1 MSRNYVTEVVKRE
14 LLHYQM
20 AHAGFYAKLMMAQRL
35 EGDGL
40 HGLPPGV
47 PLPVLPIAALPAA
60 PKDWVRA
67 AGTFVCPVDT
77 GYGLW
82 FDWTMNDTVNT
93 AVVPSVKGMN
103 PITGQKLEAL
113 RLEQYADKCPVH
125 GEPFAHG
132 TLCKKCGYQWP
143 PQNFVSHPNILWL
156 DGFRS
161 GEFVRQFFFSDE
173 DKRDIASLVIGK
185 ESTVPAFGFGFWKP
199 KNPRLVERKFTR
211 ENYVGGLSGQSITFA
226 SYGTGPTGPTGSKGV
241 NGSLGAYTNTNGN
254 NFDSDSVSVN
264 YCSAAPAAQCNSAP
278 AAQCNVA
285 KSPESAFGFIDDDF
299 EEPRGVTKSLN
310 RNHPDRSQFQQ
321 KRSKSVSVGAGAR
334 ISQNLEKDSLGL
346 DGWKGEPE
354 AIIRLYFVF
363 EEQFRELVKSGG
375 VEDLKGSEDG
385 YLKGLPVG

>member
-1 MSRNYVTEVVKRE
+1 
-14 LLHYQM
+14 
-20 AHAGFYAKLMMAQRL
+20 
-35 EGDGL
+35 
-40 HGLPPGV
+40 
-47 PLPVLPIAALPAA
+47 VLPIAALPAA

-143 PQNFVSHPNILWL
+143 QQNYISHPNILWL
-156 DGFRS
+156 DGSFQN
-161 GEFVRQFFFSDE
+161 GTVRQFFFSDE

-199 KNPRLVERKFTR
+199 KNPRLVEQRATR
-211 ENYVGGLSGQSITFA
+211 SYFGGGLSGQSVNYA
-226 SYGTGPTGPTGSKGV
+226 YSGTLGPTGPTGSKGV
-241 NGSLGAYTNTNGN
+241 HGSMGAGGTLGAYTNTNGN
-254 NFDSDSVSVN
+254 NFDADSVSVN
-264 YCSAAPAAQCNSAP
+264 YCSAAPAAQCNATP
-278 AAQCNVA
+278 AAQCNAA
-285 KSPESAFGFIDDDF
+285 KLPESTLGFIDDDF
-299 EEPRGVTKSLN
+299 EEPRGVSKSL
-310 RNHPDRSQFQQ
+310 HSQARSAP

-334 ISQNLEKDSLGL
+334 ISQSLEKDSLGL

-363 EEQFRELVKSGG
+363 EEQFRELVRSGG